1 MGVKTLLLALLIAAL
16 EGAGS
21 MPGSLTDVI
30 STDVSLR
37 GVVLAA
43 AVRFN
48 DQSNDA
54 FLFKPSAI
62 LRAQR
67 QVVKGLRYVVDLEI
81 SRTLCRKRDQNQ
93 DLTRCDL
100 QPEGSLQQTF
110 ECHTEVWVVP
120 WSNETRTLE
129 MDCQT

>member
-1 MGVKTLLLALLIAAL
+1 
-16 EGAGS
+16 GAGS

-30 STDVSLR
+30 RTDVSLR

-43 AVRFN
+43 AVHFN

-67 QVVKGLRYVVDLEI
+67 QVVKGLRYVVDFEI
-81 SRTLCRKRDQNQ
+81 SRTLCRKTRDHNQ
-93 DLTRCDL
+93 DLSRCDL
-100 QPEGSLQQTF
+100 QPEGSLKQ
-110 ECHTEVWVVP
+110 
-120 WSNETRTLE
+120 
-129 MDCQT
+129 